1 MASNSQSVEMELILL
16 PLMSRLAK
24 KVNLIV
30 EMEISIFSQLFAAK

>member
-1 MASNSQSVEMELILL
+1 MELILL